1 MTNRDMR
8 LPMSSARGNSALNG
22 VWYLISDLEW
32 DLQLD
37 FEFCRGVP
45 RRRECSAVYAGHI

>member
-8 LPMSSARGNSALNG
+8 LPVSSTRENSALNG

-37 FEFCRGVP
+37 FEFGRGVP
-45 RRRECSAVYAGHI
+45 RSRECSAVYAGHI

>member
-8 LPMSSARGNSALNG
+8 LPVSSTRGNSALNG

-32 DLQLD
+32 GLQLD
-37 FEFCRGVP
+37 FEFGRGVP